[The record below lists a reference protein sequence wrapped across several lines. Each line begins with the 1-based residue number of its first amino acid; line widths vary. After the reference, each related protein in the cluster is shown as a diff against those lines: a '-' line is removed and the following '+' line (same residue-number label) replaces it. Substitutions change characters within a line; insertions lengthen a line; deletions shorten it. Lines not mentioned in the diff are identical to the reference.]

1 MEPLEETGPT
11 VYVPALYEGLGLL
24 MAAYGVL
31 PVLLGTILM
40 ALTPRSLRGPVLPPP
55 EPESPDYGP
64 VGFVHFD

>member
-1 MEPLEETGPT
+1 
-11 VYVPALYEGLGLL
+11 

-64 VGFVHFD
+64 VGFIHFD